1 MPSVR
6 KDVNDSYG
14 RTFPGNPAES
24 KGKQWVQCWDKDVS
38 SIVKIV
44 DNCPT
49 AQAGAGGE
57 GGGGGGGGGE
67 GGGRGGGGG
76 GDTRAPLS
84 QRPAEG

>member
-57 GGGGGGGGGE
+57 GGGK
-67 GGGRGGGGG
+67 GGRGGRGRRRGRHAG
-76 GDTRAPLS
+76 AP
-84 QRPAEG
+84 QPAPG